1 MLQPAPP
8 TPSAALQAGLALFQ
22 SGSPYAA
29 HEAWEAVWL
38 QLPESPLRE
47 GVRGLIQLAVVA
59 AHLQRDPS
67 RRARLAGLLQRAEQ
81 RLADPAVRFAL
92 QQAGLGAAPDLR
104 VG

>member
-1 MLQPAPP
+1 MSQPAPP
-8 TPSAALQAGLALFQ
+8 SPSAALQAGLALFQ

-29 HEAWEAVWL
+29 HETWEAVWL

-67 RRARLAGLLQRAEQ
+67 RQARLAGLLQRAER
-81 RLADPAVRFAL
+81 RLADPAVRLAL
-92 QQAGLGAAPDLR
+92 QQAGLGAALDLR